1 MGALEP
7 GSEETLDLLAG
18 EWRVFQLRRGHRFS
32 SDDLLTAWTAI
43 RACPEARRLL
53 DLGSG
58 IGSVGLVT
66 LWGMAPE
73 ATLRTVEVQEVSAR
87 LAQRTVLLNGLSDR
101 VEVVQGDLRNPKAV
115 PARHEHDLVTGSPPY
130 IPLGHGVVS
139 PHAQRAGARMEL
151 KGSVFDYARAAARS
165 LQRNDRARFC
175 FCHMATDPRPEQA
188 ISESGLTLLAR
199 QEVFFREGRA
209 PLIALFSCG
218 WSGVRNDPEPLVLR
232 RADGSW
238 SQAYLALR
246 RELGAPEWADPKG

>member
-101 VEVVQGDLRNPKAV
+101 VEVVQGDLRNP
-115 PARHEHDLVTGSPPY
+115 
-130 IPLGHGVVS
+130 
-139 PHAQRAGARMEL
+139 
-151 KGSVFDYARAAARS
+151 
-165 LQRNDRARFC
+165 
-175 FCHMATDPRPEQA
+175 
-188 ISESGLTLLAR
+188 
-199 QEVFFREGRA
+199 
-209 PLIALFSCG
+209 
-218 WSGVRNDPEPLVLR
+218 
-232 RADGSW
+232 
-238 SQAYLALR
+238 
-246 RELGAPEWADPKG
+246 